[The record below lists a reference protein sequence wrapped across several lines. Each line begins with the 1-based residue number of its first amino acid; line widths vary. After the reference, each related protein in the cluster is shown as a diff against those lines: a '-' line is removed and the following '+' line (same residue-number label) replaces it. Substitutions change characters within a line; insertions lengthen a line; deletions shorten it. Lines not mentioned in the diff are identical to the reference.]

1 MLAIGFVHWQSQ
13 QVFRLQV
20 LSSVVLRLVVGE
32 NEGVLQ
38 RDAIGGIVYR
48 KATYCSDKRLAL
60 SLGGLVETFNG
71 SCQDFAQEGRHGRR
85 HENRAATT
93 HSLLQS

>member
-1 MLAIGFVHWQSQ
+1 MYLVKWANDTYLCDWSYVAAH
-13 QVFRLQV
+13 
-20 LSSVVLRLVVGE
+20 SVPQNGW
-32 NEGVLQ
+32 LQ